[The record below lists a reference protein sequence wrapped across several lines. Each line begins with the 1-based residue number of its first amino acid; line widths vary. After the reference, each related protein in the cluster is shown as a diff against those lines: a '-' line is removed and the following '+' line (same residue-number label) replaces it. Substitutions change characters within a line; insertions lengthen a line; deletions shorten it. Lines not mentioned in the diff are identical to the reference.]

1 MEEKKAKEE
10 NKALKKADW
19 EQWREKKR
27 QENEA
32 RRAQRKQEKK
42 DRKAAAKAA
51 KELRKVNLSFVIFDV
66 SDPGCDD
73 LSGSRYFSNTVKI

>member
-32 RRAQRKQEKK
+32 ARAQRKQEKK

-51 KELRKVNLSFVIFDV
+51 KELRKVIENFLNLRINIL
-66 SDPGCDD
+66 D
-73 LSGSRYFSNTVKI
+73 LKEASLLNQNAI